1 MHPALVTYLQ
11 TSIAHGKG
19 VGPQRARELEK
30 RGIHCYWD
38 LLVRA
43 PVGYATFAQP
53 ALLASLAPN
62 TTALAHVTLTR
73 AYQVG
78 YAARRGGARR
88 RFWTAEATDSS
99 GARVTLQWFHD
110 LKGLDE
116 RLTVDRDLYVY
127 GEFQRRRGYLSV
139 VHPRLWFPD
148 RSELPDV
155 EAYYRGFRGAAAHWY
170 RALVA
175 DVLAALPEGD
185 LWSERTRERYALL
198 PLAETLRR
206 LHKPQRADLDERYLQ
221 PLAALRR
228 IQFDTLFGLLF
239 ALQRERARS
248 QGRDGYPYDPPG
260 EAYHK
265 TVARLPYA
273 LTAAQQDALHSLIIK
288 RGMGQRINGIL
299 QGDVGTGKTAV
310 AGLLAAHTV
319 ENGYQVAFVAP
330 TELLARQQFK
340 YLQQVFRT
348 TAVHVALLT
357 GASTATEWAQ
367 VRRHL
372 GSGKIAVI
380 VGTHALFDPELKFA
394 RLGLT
399 VVDEQH
405 RFGVAQREALRLKD
419 PGSDLLVMTATP
431 IPRTLLMSLYGDLE
445 PVTLRS
451 GPQGR
456 QPIRTQWLRQS
467 QRRVAL
473 DRVSAELAAGHQVY
487 FVYPRVEEGED
498 EGLLSAEAAYPKI
511 ADYFGA
517 DKVALL
523 HGQLKDRDK
532 DEAFVRFREG
542 QIQVLVATSVIEV
555 GIDVPRATVM
565 VVQNADRFGIAQ
577 LHQIRGRVGRSELPS
592 WCYLISDVEDNS
604 TAAERLRALETTHDG
619 FALAE
624 TDLKLRG
631 PGDLFSER
639 QSGSSA
645 FSVWSL
651 MRDDALVKA
660 AAELAAEVVRT
671 DPDLD
676 HAGLATLKAWVE
688 RFYTRH
694 NVFEGG

>member
-1 MHPALVTYLQ
+1 MSESLVTYLQ
-11 TSIAHGKG
+11 TPITHGKG
-19 VGPQRARELEK
+19 VGPQRARDLER
-30 RGIHCYWD
+30 RGVHNYWD
-38 LLVRA
+38 LLVRV
-43 PVGYATFAQP
+43 PVGYATFAEP
-53 ALLASLAPN
+53 AHLATLAPN

-73 AYQVG
+73 EYQVG

-88 RFWTAEATDSS
+88 RFWTAQATDSS
-99 GARVTLQWFHD
+99 GASLTLQWFHD
-110 LKGLDE
+110 LKGLNE
-116 RLTVDRDLYVY
+116 RLTAGRDLYVY
-127 GEFQRRRGYLSV
+127 GEFQRRRGSLSV

-155 EAYYRGFRGAAAHWY
+155 EAYYRGFRTAAAHWY

-175 DVLAALPEGD
+175 DVVTGLPPGD
-185 LWSERTRERYALL
+185 LWSERTRERYSLL
-198 PLAETLRR
+198 PLHEAMRR
-206 LHKPQRADLDERYLQ
+206 LHKPARADLDERYLQ
-221 PLAALRR
+221 PLEALRR

-248 QGRDGYPYDPPG
+248 LGRDGHPYDPPG
-260 EAYHK
+260 EAYHQ
-265 TVARLPYA
+265 TQARLPYI
-273 LTAAQQDALHSLIIK
+273 LTEAQQDALHSLITK
-288 RGMGQRINGIL
+288 RGMGQRINAIL

-310 AGLLAAHTV
+310 AALLAAHTV

-330 TELLARQQFK
+330 TELLARQQHA
-340 YLQQVFRT
+340 YLQQVFRS

-357 GASTATEWAQ
+357 GATTTTEWAQ

-372 GSGKIAVI
+372 VSAKVSII
-380 VGTHALFDPELKFA
+380 VGTHALFDPDIRFA

-456 QPIRTQWLRQS
+456 QPITTQWLRQS
-467 QRRVAL
+467 QRRIAL
-473 DRVSAELAAGHQVY
+473 DRVATELAAGHQVY

-498 EGLLSAEAAYPKI
+498 EGLLSAESAFPKI
-511 ADYFGA
+511 AEYFGT

-523 HGQLKDRDK
+523 HGQLKDRQK
-532 DEAFVRFREG
+532 DEAFARFRAG
-542 QIQVLVATSVIEV
+542 DTQVLVATSVIEV
-555 GIDVPRATVM
+555 GIDVPKATVM

-577 LHQIRGRVGRSELPS
+577 LHQIRGRVGRSALPS
-592 WCYLISDVEDNS
+592 WCYLISDVPDDS

-624 TDLKLRG
+624 VDLRLRG

-639 QSGSSA
+639 QSGSST
-645 FSVWSL
+645 FSVWGL
-651 MRDDALVKA
+651 MRDDALVKSA
-660 AAELAAEVVRT
+660 SELAAEVVRT
-671 DPDLD
+671 DPDLN
-676 HAGLATLKAWVE
+676 HTGLATLKAWVE